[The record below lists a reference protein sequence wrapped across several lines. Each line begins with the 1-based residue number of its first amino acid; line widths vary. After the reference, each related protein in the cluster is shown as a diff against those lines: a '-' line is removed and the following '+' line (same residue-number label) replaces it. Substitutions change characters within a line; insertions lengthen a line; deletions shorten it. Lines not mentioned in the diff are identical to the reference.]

1 MLPNLMA
8 IIASSF
14 VGTVTAA
21 IGSLTTLAFIGVI
34 PITNLNWG
42 TILFWAQQNGAF
54 PNFWWWYVPA
64 GLCIALIGMALSLIN
79 FGIDEYVNPRLR
91 SAGERARA
99 MRKKG
104 LKVNSTVTAVR
115 PVSTPE
121 SSKK

>member
-1 MLPNLMA
+1 MS

-14 VGTVTAA
+14 VGTVNAA
-21 IGSLTTLAFIGVI
+21 MLNLTTLAFVGVI

-42 TILFWAQQNGAF
+42 TVLYWAQQNGAF
-54 PNFWWWYVPA
+54 PNYWWWFVPA
-64 GLCIALIGMALSLIN
+64 GLCIALLGMALSLIN

-104 LKVNSTVTAVR
+104 LKPNAMVTKVKTTALAK
-115 PVSTPE
+115 SA
-121 SSKK
+121 K